1 MLKSIT
7 TQSFEAC
14 KVSYLQHLKLRN
26 LSPLSIRQIEQ
37 GIRFFGAWLA
47 QKSIPSLQ
55 GVGRDTFERYKAELM
70 ASQSHRG
77 TPLHFDTIRGR
88 MLIVQRWFDFLR
100 RRGLL
105 LSNPIADVKPPPRVK
120 RLPRGV
126 MSAEEIAKVMAQ
138 PDLKTLV
145 GYRDRTLME
154 VLYSTGMRAAEV
166 SSIEV
171 QDVSL
176 EKKVA
181 RVRKGKGSKE
191 RFVPL
196 TTPCCRFLERY
207 LKVVRPELAKG
218 IRPAGNNW
226 LKKYQ
231 TGGDLLFLSA
241 YGGHLQACWLTQL
254 LRGYLTAAGIDRP
267 MSPVH
272 GFRHTVA
279 THLMESGMDV
289 RYVQVFLGHANINT
303 TQIYTHVERKSMM
316 RQLKSYHPLEKAGVR
331 LKPFAGEE
339 EEND

>member
-1 MLKSIT
+1 M
-7 TQSFEAC
+7 
-14 KVSYLQHLKLRN
+14 QHLTLRN
-26 LSPLSIRQIEQ
+26 LSTLSIRQSEQ
-37 GIRFFGAWLA
+37 GIRFFVAWLEG
-47 QKSIPSLQ
+47 KSIPNLH
-55 GVGRDTFERYKAELM
+55 GVGRETFEQYKAELM
-70 ASQSHRG
+70 ASQNRRG
-77 TPLHFDTIRGR
+77 MPLNFNTVRGR
-88 MLIVQRWFDFLR
+88 LFIVQRWFAYLKRKGFIIT
-100 RRGLL
+100 
-105 LSNPIADVKPPPRVK
+105 NPIENVKPPPRVK

-126 MSAEEIAKVMAQ
+126 MSTQEIAKVMAQ

-171 QDVSL
+171 QDVNL

-181 RVRKGKGSKE
+181 RVRKGKGAKE

-207 LKVVRPELAKG
+207 LAVVRPELAQG

-231 TGGDLLFLSA
+231 TGGNLLFLSA

-254 LRGYLTAAGIDRP
+254 LRGYLTAAGITRP
-267 MSPVH
+267 ISPVH

-316 RQLKSYHPLEKAGVR
+316 TQLKSYHPLEKAGNR
-331 LKPFAGEE
+331 LRPFAAEE
-339 EEND
+339 EDDD